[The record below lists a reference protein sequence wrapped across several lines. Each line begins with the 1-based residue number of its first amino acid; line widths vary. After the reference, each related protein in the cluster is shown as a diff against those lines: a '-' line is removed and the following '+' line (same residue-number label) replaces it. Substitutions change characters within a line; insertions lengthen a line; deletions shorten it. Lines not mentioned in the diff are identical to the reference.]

1 MGPRSG
7 IGERMAE
14 AVFARVSRGPGRSAL
29 VALLRSTPGRWLLA
43 MAHRV
48 LPTRQ
53 PIGVL
58 AVAVDEGGRVLL
70 VDHLTRVDHAL
81 GLPGGWLSR
90 AERPEDGVRRELREE
105 LGLRVTST
113 RYLLSAPHRTGEG
126 TPYGLTLLFAVTFD
140 DGAPAAVPSGEV
152 TGSGWYALDE
162 VASRLRPFEVE
173 AIRAAGGR

>member
-1 MGPRSG
+1 
-7 IGERMAE
+7 MAE
-14 AVFARVSRGPGRSAL
+14 AAFARVSRGPGRRAL
-29 VALLRSTPGRWLLA
+29 VALLRSTPGRWLVA
-43 MAHRV
+43 VAHRV

-58 AVAVDEGGRVLL
+58 AVAVDEDGRVLL

-81 GLPGGWLSR
+81 GLPGGWLGR
-90 AERPEDGVRRELREE
+90 AERPEDGVRRELHEE

-126 TPYGLTLLFAVTFD
+126 APYGLTLVFHAEVE
-140 DGAPAAVPSGEV
+140 GAFPAAASGEV
-152 TGSGWYALDE
+152 MGSGWYALDA
-162 VASRLRPFEVE
+162 VAPRLREFEVE

>member
-1 MGPRSG
+1 MSPRPG
-7 IGERMAE
+7 IGERVAE

-29 VALLRSTPGRWLLA
+29 IALLRSAPGRWLLA
-43 MAHRV
+43 VAHRV

-58 AVAVDEGGRVLL
+58 AVAVDGGGRVLL

-90 AERPEDGVRRELREE
+90 AERPEDGVRRELHEE

-126 TPYGLTLLFAVTFD
+126 TPYGLTLLFQVEV
-140 DGAPAAVPSGEV
+140 DGAPPIAASGEV
-152 TGSGWYALDE
+152 MGSGWYALDE
-162 VASRLRPFEVE
+162 VAARLRPFEVE